1 MAIQRRLV
9 EAVEVTENRVHVIRL
24 KNIFDASTVNEFEKV
39 ISYLLA
45 RNFYKIVVD
54 LGHVEFIS
62 SAGWGTFKAE
72 LRRVRGNQGDVKL
85 ANMSPDICDVFLLL
99 ELDSF
104 IQAFDTVDEALAAF
118 SQPVVAPDPGLM
130 RPSIVQEIKAAS
142 HVREMSESGT
152 RVAEKPVSESAV
164 GAPGDIDGAGALYEY
179 TTDHFAYSG
188 ERKVTAP
195 SEGESFG
202 GQSEY
207 VVGSSAAE
215 AEYGESSHST
225 YDQYA
230 TAEQTEYAGEGEY
243 ESSSADS
250 YDDGLTEQAEYAG
263 DVYADETEYEDSSA
277 ESYGDDGTVEQ
288 AEYASDVYADEN
300 EYEGPSVEPGDEQ
313 AAAEE
318 VEYAGDGYV
327 DENEYENSSVKSDNE
342 HGAAEP
348 ADRGVK
354 AQNNYAIAG
363 DGGENGLDHL
373 TLPAPAASGPE
384 MWELILTGGKAPVDP
399 YMFKESAR
407 MFPEEEKPQQF
418 FASGATKP
426 FSSRPDEEDSLP
438 GSESETSAPRSS
450 SDADNAFEEFVELGA
465 APDFSFAGHEPFV
478 DDNSRT
484 ETDSASASAE
494 AGFEHAPIKSS
505 PDGDDEFDEF
515 ETQDI
520 RDPWILD
527 EIDTLPEE
535 YEMEEGTTDEEPSSF
550 AATEILSYDLEID
563 ESFSSFPDQARD
575 YDKGGTDSELPTHF
589 ETLSQTG
596 ADDSFDNLRDL
607 PTHGAEEEAQ
617 AESDFRRQAEAHAA
631 LPDDDLQ
638 GNFSAPSLPGENFDT
653 PRNDSFD
660 PPAKSK
666 RKRTAQTKKN
676 KPKMKRAKTR
686 RSTKAKASITPP
698 ALDEH
703 AELITRT
710 SVLPSPSS
718 QNGNEEVNHGFS
730 PDGALPKIPASDNLE
745 EIVRAVVATH
755 PHFGP
760 AMICKFIKDRFEPPV
775 LIGRSTVYRFLREA
789 DLNTREKRQKYADQV
804 FDSPALTEEI

>member
-1 MAIQRRLV
+1 MAIRRRLV

-24 KNIFDASTVNEFEKV
+24 KDIFDASTVNEFEKV
-39 ISYLLA
+39 VGYLLA
-45 RNFYKIVVD
+45 RSFYKIVVD

-62 SAGWGTFKAE
+62 SAGWGAFKAE
-72 LRRVRGNQGDVKL
+72 LRRVRGNKGDVKL

-104 IQAFDTVDEALAAF
+104 IQSFDTVDEALAAF
-118 SQPVVAPDPGLM
+118 SQPVVAPDPEPV
-130 RPSIVQEIKAAS
+130 RPLILQEIKAAS
-142 HVREMSESGT
+142 HAREM
-152 RVAEKPVSESAV
+152 
-164 GAPGDIDGAGALYEY
+164 
-179 TTDHFAYSG
+179 
-188 ERKVTAP
+188 
-195 SEGESFG
+195 
-202 GQSEY
+202 
-207 VVGSSAAE
+207 

-230 TAEQTEYAGEGEY
+230 TAEQTEYAGDEYAGEGEY
-243 ESSSADS
+243 ESSSAESYGDDS
-250 YDDGLTEQAEYAG
+250 VTEQAEYAG

-277 ESYGDDGTVEQ
+277 D
-288 AEYASDVYADEN
+288 
-300 EYEGPSVEPGDEQ
+300 
-313 AAAEE
+313 
-318 VEYAGDGYV
+318 
-327 DENEYENSSVKSDNE
+327 SDNE
-342 HGAAEP
+342 YGAAEL
-348 ADRGVK
+348 ADRSVK
-354 AQNNYAIAG
+354 ARNNYAIAG
-363 DGGENGLDHL
+363 GGGENGSDHL

-384 MWELILTGGKAPVDP
+384 MWELILAGGKAPVDP
-399 YMFKESAR
+399 YMFKESVC

-418 FASGATKP
+418 FASGATKR
-426 FSSRPDEEDSLP
+426 FSSQPGEEDSLP
-438 GSESETSAPRSS
+438 GSESETPAPSLS
-450 SDADNAFEEFVELGA
+450 SDADNAFEEFAELGA

-505 PDGDDEFDEF
+505 PYGDDEFDEF

-527 EIDTLPEE
+527 EIDTFPEE
-535 YEMEEGTTDEEPSSF
+535 YEMEEGTTDEESSSF
-550 AATEILSYDLEID
+550 TATEILSYDLEID

-575 YDKGGTDSELPTHF
+575 YDKGGKESELSTHF
-589 ETLSQTG
+589 EALSQTG

-607 PTHGAEEEAQ
+607 PTHDAEEEAQ
-617 AESDFRRQAEAHAA
+617 AEPDFARQAEAHAM

-638 GNFSAPSLPGENFDT
+638 SDFSAPSLPGENLDT
-653 PRNDSFD
+653 PGNDSFD

-666 RKRTAQTKKN
+666 KKKTARTKKN
-676 KPKMKRAKTR
+676 KPKMKRAKTG
-686 RSTKAKASITPP
+686 RSTKAKASITSQAESAAPLHAGAADDDDGWRAHEDDVEVQSETTFAPSAETPAFLQENDSAENFFTPP

-703 AELITRT
+703 AELITRA
-710 SVLPSPSS
+710 SDLPSLSS
-718 QNGNEEVNHGFS
+718 QNGNDEMNHGYS

-775 LIGRSTVYRFLREA
+775 LISQSTVYRFLREA
-789 DLNTREKRQKYADQV
+789 GLNTREKRQEYADQL
-804 FDSPALTEEI
+804 FDPPALTEEI